1 MSPEYQPYDDENYSE
16 VAAYVSPHAK
26 EEYNYYE
33 ETSECIDDLNC
44 DEGEECN
51 EGTCKSKQ

>member
-26 EEYNYYE
+26 EEDNYYE
-33 ETSECIDDLNC
+33 ETSECIDDLDC

-51 EGTCKSKQ
+51 EGTCKSK